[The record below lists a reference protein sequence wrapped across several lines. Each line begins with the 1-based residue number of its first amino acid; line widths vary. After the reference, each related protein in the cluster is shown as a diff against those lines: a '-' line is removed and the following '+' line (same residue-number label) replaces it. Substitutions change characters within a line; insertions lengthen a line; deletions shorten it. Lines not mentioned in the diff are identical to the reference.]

1 MLKGLFWVLLPTFAT
16 GILVSGYFFIH
27 SCNNF
32 LRSPL
37 VEAQVDSITVHGDD
51 GSVLITDEDQLN
63 KMVRSI
69 NRCPRQSTAEMSFA
83 DPGNQKMILT
93 YPNDLTEEIVY
104 YGEEQMQI
112 IYDGYLIRINWSL
125 LELGMSEKNIS
136 Y

>member
-1 MLKGLFWVLLPTFAT
+1 MLLPTIVT
-16 GILVSGYFFIH
+16 GILVSSYFFIN

-83 DPGNQKMILT
+83 DPGNQK
-93 YPNDLTEEIVY
+93 
-104 YGEEQMQI
+104 
-112 IYDGYLIRINWSL
+112 
-125 LELGMSEKNIS
+125 K
-136 Y
+136 

>member
-1 MLKGLFWVLLPTFAT
+1 MLLPTIVT
-16 GILVSGYFFIH
+16 GILVSSYFFIN

-32 LRSPL
+32 LRSSL
-37 VEAQVDSITVHGDD
+37 VEAQIDSITVHGDD

-93 YPNDLTEEIVY
+93 YPNDITEEIVY

-112 IYDGYLIRINWSL
+112 IYDGYLIRTNWSL
-125 LELGMSEKNIS
+125 LEIGMNEKDIA
-136 Y
+136 YY